1 MAGPL
6 IPILMAGA
14 RTRLG
19 KKAVNKAL
27 EWYKINKKNQRI
39 KNKQKRGEEVSGK
52 EYTEFYK
59 GEAKKKILRSCSE
72 YRLAFGRLALTAR
85 RQRGNAHGWSCPQRA
100 AKRLRKHGGSACHRR
115 RAQSTTAVAIM
126 RVGPARTGWPGS
138 PRNTAA
144 LSSSRRGC
152 ACDSVSAART
162 ATVFLVIND

>member
-19 KKAVNKAL
+19 KKAVKKAL

-59 GEAKKKILRSCSE
+59 GEAKKKILRSDKKVDKTI
-72 YRLAFGRLALTAR
+72 R
-85 RQRGNAHGWSCPQRA
+85 
-100 AKRLRKHGGSACHRR
+100 
-115 RAQSTTAVAIM
+115 M
-126 RVGPARTGWPGS
+126 RESKPARKTYMQKKIDTYKKGKFIQVKTKLG
-138 PRNTAA
+138 RNRPTK
-144 LSSSRRGC
+144 LY
-152 ACDSVSAART
+152 
-162 ATVFLVIND
+162 